1 MLVAGT
7 GNAYGSLGRTVP
19 VRVTVPWPVVTAAL
33 LVRVHRP
40 RVLPTGLL
48 SPLARNGTEFTKYAL
63 PVPVPIAGSIP
74 TTGLPARETGP
85 TTESLTVAASAT
97 SCGLEMTSAIAPS

>member
-1 MLVAGT
+1 MPSTVVTEPSPVLVAGT
-7 GNAYGSLGRTVP
+7 GKAYGSLGSTVP
-19 VRVTVPWPVVTAAL
+19 VRVTVPRPVVTEAL

-40 RVLPTGLL
+40 SVSPTGLL
-48 SPLARNGTEFTKYAL
+48 LPSGRNGTEFTKYAV

-85 TTESLTVAASAT
+85 ACWSLTVAA
-97 SCGLEMTSAIAPS
+97 